1 MAGRIPSNFIDDL
14 LARVD
19 IVDVVD
25 ARVPLRKQGS
35 DWVACCPF
43 HDEKTPSFTVTPSKQ
58 LYYCFGCGAGGSALG
73 FVMAYDNLDFVEAVE
88 TLAESVGMEVPREG
102 GRDRTGPSLE
112 PIFEALACA
121 ERFYRRELTRN
132 ETAVN
137 YLKARGISG
146 RTAAR
151 FGLGYAPAQWRAL
164 LERSDCGDAETLRR
178 AGLANQHEGSGRCYD
193 RLRERVV
200 FPIRDRRGRP
210 IAFGG
215 RVLGEAKPKY
225 LNTPESPVFHKSRE
239 LYGLYEAR
247 RHNRHMAQVLVV
259 EGYMDVVRLAEHGI
273 GYAVATLGTAASQTH
288 IERLFAV
295 TGEIVFCFD
304 GDAAGEQAAW
314 RALTN
319 TLPTL
324 TDGREARFLFLP
336 EGEDPDSLVAAEGQ
350 AAFEQRVVRATPLAD
365 YLIQGVRADVDTTSI
380 GGRARIAE
388 RARPLL
394 QTMPRG
400 VYHDLL
406 IDRLA
411 GEIGTSGERLRQDL
425 AGTSPE
431 RTPARAREP
440 AAGRKSPPVRMTPMR
455 TAIAL
460 ILQNP
465 ELAHGIPEDHPAVDD
480 GVKGAS
486 LLADLRAKIV
496 RDPHMS
502 SARLLEAYRDTPEY
516 HHLERLA
523 THRFATDEALE
534 RREALEQELND
545 ALDRLREQARRTRR
559 AELIDA
565 AAKRELTGGEKAE
578 LRELTSD
585 TRT

>member
-1 MAGRIPSNFIDDL
+1 MAGRIPTNFIDDL
-14 LARVD
+14 LARID

-25 ARVPLRKQGS
+25 QRVALRKQGN

-88 TLAESVGMEVPREG
+88 TLADSVGMEVPREG
-102 GRDRTGPSLE
+102 TTGGSGPSLD
-112 PIFEALACA
+112 PVYAALTCA
-121 ERFYRRELTRN
+121 ERFYRRELARS
-132 ETAVN
+132 ETAVS

-151 FGLGYAPAQWRAL
+151 YGLGYAPAEWRGL
-164 LERSDCGDAETLRR
+164 LERGDCGDAETMHR
-178 AGLANQHEGSGRCYD
+178 AGVANCHERSGRYYD
-193 RLRERVV
+193 RLRDRVV
-200 FPIRDRRGRP
+200 FPIRDRRGRT

-215 RVLGEAKPKY
+215 RVLSDAKPKY
-225 LNTPESPVFHKSRE
+225 LNTPESPVFHKGRE

-247 RHNRHMAQVLVV
+247 RHHRRLDQILVV
-259 EGYMDVVRLAEHGI
+259 EGYMDVVGLAEQGI
-273 GYAVATLGTAASQTH
+273 GYAVATLGTAASPAH

-304 GDAAGEQAAW
+304 GDEAGEQAAW

-319 TLPTL
+319 TLATL

-336 EGEDPDSLVAAEGQ
+336 EGEDPESLVATEGQ
-350 AAFEQRVVRATPLAD
+350 AAFERRIAQAMPLAD

-380 GGRARIAE
+380 GGRARVAE

-394 QTMPRG
+394 GSMPRG

-406 IDRLA
+406 VDRLA
-411 GEIGTSGERLRQDL
+411 REVGTSGERLRQDL
-425 AGTSPE
+425 AGKAPHGAGAGD
-431 RTPARAREP
+431 RDARAP
-440 AAGRKSPPVRMTPMR
+440 RKSPPVRMTPMR

-465 ELAHGIPEDHPAVDD
+465 DLADRIPEDHPAIN
-480 GVKGAS
+480 GAVKGAG
-486 LLADLRAKIV
+486 LLADLRAKV
-496 RDPHMS
+496 LHDPQIS
-502 SARLLEAYRDTPEY
+502 SARLLEAYRDAPEY

-523 THRFATDEALE
+523 THQFATDDSLD
-534 RREALEQELND
+534 RREALDQELGD
-545 ALDRLREQARRTRR
+545 ALGRLREQARRARR

-565 AAKRELTGGEKAE
+565 AAERDLTSEEKAE
-578 LRELTSD
+578 LRALTSD
-585 TRT
+585 DDG